1 MRDYYE
7 VNKVSFKVFYKN
19 GEERLNLKEVA
30 CFHGLPRDKEYKK
43 IVINKILC
51 VHTKHFAKDYI
62 RFINEIHPIVLR
74 RNTVTF
80 NTTGN
85 RAKDLAIC
93 SMVRMLWE
101 ENDINLDLFFNTL
114 LFDLKK
120 VKDPIKRFIK
130 AYNTKYIIGR
140 YTGCG
145 HAFGYNLN
153 YKLRLKSLEKFK
165 KADNINNIYDFFSSV
180 TTRRIFNDY

>member
-1 MRDYYE
+1 
-7 VNKVSFKVFYKN
+7 
-19 GEERLNLKEVA
+19 
-30 CFHGLPRDKEYKK
+30 
-43 IVINKILC
+43 
-51 VHTKHFAKDYI
+51 
-62 RFINEIHPIVLR
+62 
-74 RNTVTF
+74 
-80 NTTGN
+80 
-85 RAKDLAIC
+85 
-93 SMVRMLWE
+93 MLWE

-153 YKLRLKSLEKFK
+153 YKLRLKSLEQFK

>member
-1 MRDYYE
+1 MRKNYE
-7 VNKVSFKVFYKN
+7 TNKVFYKVFYEDN
-19 GEERLNLKEVA
+19 EKKREYKGDA
-30 CFHGLPRDKEYKK
+30 CFSNLPHNKNYKK
-43 IVINKILC
+43 ILISNILC
-51 VHTKHFAKDYI
+51 EHTSHFTKDYI
-62 RFINEIHPIVLR
+62 SFINEIHPIVLK

-101 ENDINLDLFFNTL
+101 ENDINLDLFFTTL

-130 AYNTKYIIGR
+130 AYNTNYVLGR
-140 YTGCG
+140 YTGVG
-145 HAFGYNLN
+145 HAFGYSIR
-153 YKLRLKSLEKFK
+153 YKLRLKSLEGFK
-165 KADNINNIYDFFSSV
+165 KANDIKHIYDFFSNVSA
-180 TTRRIFNDY
+180 RRVLNDF